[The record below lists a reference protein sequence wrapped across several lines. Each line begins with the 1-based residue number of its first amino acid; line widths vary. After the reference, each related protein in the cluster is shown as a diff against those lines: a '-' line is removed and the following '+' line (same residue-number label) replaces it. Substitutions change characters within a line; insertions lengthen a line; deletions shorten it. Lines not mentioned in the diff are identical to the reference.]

1 MREAALVRGS
11 PLFRTLLLAGG
22 LLLVGWG
29 MLHFAD
35 TADADLPNEPTGAH
49 EAARISRTGF
59 ALKLSS
65 PAASVDLRNRAG
77 LTLFHG
83 NASEPL
89 VGMVALDESDP
100 AIFIHVQWAS
110 APPAGMNHFAKL
122 SLEPSGKPTL
132 VRYFETAGDL
142 DDVWELP
149 AE

>member
-11 PLFRTLLLAGG
+11 PLFRTLLLVGG
-22 LLLVGWG
+22 LLLAGWG
-29 MLHFAD
+29 MLRFGRSA
-35 TADADLPNEPTGAH
+35 AANLPVDAGRAQET
-49 EAARISRTGF
+49 SRTSQTGF

-65 PAASVDLRNRAG
+65 AASSVDLKNRAG
-77 LTLFHG
+77 ELLFHAAG
-83 NASEPL
+83 ADPL
-89 VGMVALDESDP
+89 VGLIALDETDP
-100 AIFIHVQWAS
+100 AVFIRIQWTS

-149 AE
+149 SE